1 MIADKVTNM
10 FQIYLTKGSLPRP
23 LLPPLS
29 KSLPSRPTFRPQ
41 VHNTGNK
48 VLDGPGQRLGKEFD
62 RNFLRA
68 FFLAGPHF

>member
-1 MIADKVTNM
+1 MPTNVPNV
-10 FQIYLTKGSLPRP
+10 FDEEGYWQCICS
-23 LLPPLS
+23 LPPLS
-29 KSLPSRPTFRPQ
+29 NNLPRRTTFRPQ